1 MRFWIEKFNCRLLF
15 EKVVVHCLHHRNFF
29 VPGPIKYYF
38 ENVKVLSLSEPGSEV
53 DCRLNRYC
61 CESRGLEKETF
72 FGRHLPPS
80 SILVYILVSNWFWF
94 RESVFSIFAT
104 FGPFFDKINF
114 TKIVFFQKKKK
125 TWLESQNPNLVNLCI
140 TNWSTKWR
148 TFQTYIIYYGLQ
160 CLYLVFCSLF
170 SKK

>member
-1 MRFWIEKFNCRLLF
+1 MDYIKSKTIFGPTNFFFQILWKSRCNFLVTFPSRLKTFHSMRFWIEKFNCRLLF

-72 FGRHLPPS
+72 VADTSSLLHFGVHS
-80 SILVYILVSNWFWF
+80 S
-94 RESVFSIFAT
+94 
-104 FGPFFDKINF
+104 K
-114 TKIVFFQKKKK
+114 
-125 TWLESQNPNLVNLCI
+125 
-140 TNWSTKWR
+140 
-148 TFQTYIIYYGLQ
+148 
-160 CLYLVFCSLF
+160 
-170 SKK
+170 